1 MPDSTAADFDLA
13 GCLERVRR
21 NDQDAARALVEHLY
35 PLVIRIARAHLPRR
49 VSEEDIAQDVFLKM
63 FARLSQFQG
72 AVPFTH
78 WVSRIALTTC
88 IDHLRQQQRRPEF
101 RWADLS
107 ENEADVLDAV
117 LTGENDQGP
126 DDALAARELVHKL
139 LEQLKPED
147 RLVIQL
153 LDLDQKT
160 IAEIAQLT
168 GWNTSLIKVRAFRA
182 RRKMRKALEELEK
195 SEHK

>member
-1 MPDSTAADFDLA
+1 MPDANAADFDLA

-35 PLVIRIARAHLPRR
+35 PLVIRIARARLPRR

-63 FARLSQFQG
+63 FARLSQYQG

-107 ENEADVLDAV
+107 ENEVEVLENV
-117 LTGENDQGP
+117 LTNENERGP
-126 DDALAARELVHKL
+126 DDALTSRELVNKL
-139 LEQLKPED
+139 LDQLKPED

-153 LDLDQKT
+153 LDLEQKS
-160 IAEIAQLT
+160 IAEIARLT
-168 GWNTSLIKVRAFRA
+168 GWNSSLIKVRAFRA
-182 RRKMRKALEELEK
+182 RRKLRKALEELES
-195 SEHK
+195 SERI